1 MAETKTGRRGYF
13 RQLGRRL
20 EEGADELMKN
30 WKAQARRPD
39 QVGDIT
45 YRGLELVHGGLG
57 AAARSLTRLERATQL
72 PHRTVKPVP
81 PAVEAHAGRPAHQA
95 PVRHGRRPE
104 RHEPD
109 PSTS

>member
-45 YRGLELVHGGLG
+45 YRGLELVHDGLG

-72 PHRTVKPVP
+72 PHRAAKAEP
-81 PAVEAHAGRPAHQA
+81 PAVEAHTERPAHSA
-95 PVRHGRRPE
+95 PVQHGRRPA
-104 RHEPD
+104 RREPD
-109 PSTS
+109 SSTS